1 MELKVSP
8 LETGGLS
15 PADCISDPEEK
26 EVSDEED
33 DDRNHKHRRRET
45 RSQSLERDS
54 LEPVSTRPYR
64 KHNKH
69 FENGHP
75 FRENE
80 SQARETWKNYNSV
93 SLEKDFAT
101 KFERIRPDLMS
112 LPRMPVDLNQ
122 RIRLNQTFSGDPG
135 PSRGRGRESG
145 SWSQRDSRFSSV
157 GIASQMAHLGPN
169 LFAGR
174 GLANVS
180 NVQSASWNAFGLM
193 PRMSN
198 GGLDAL
204 HPIGLQG
211 TLRPAV
217 NSSLNMG
224 IPHQRCRDFEER
236 GFCLRG
242 DMCPLEHGVN
252 RIVVEDVQSLS
263 QFNLPVSLPRAQLPG
278 TTSGMGAVPTVGAP
292 PATLMNSKGMHGKS
306 NKPGIVDDGL
316 GLNGAYTVSASVSG
330 GDLYDPDQPLWNDNG
345 PETSSTLLAPHSPKF
360 DDTESMISVDPSDH
374 NHARLRDGADNECPI
389 RSTGIAV
396 GFQGM
401 NSSVWGRI
409 GALNNRLDVKEKID
423 STVSMSSYTES
434 ESKEDQG
441 ALDNVHGTSRQGKRT
456 NFDDCGTKTM
466 DSPAKIHSDTMRH
479 MRKPSQKALRTLFV
493 NGIPHKSNKRDTLL
507 SHFQKFGEVID
518 IYIPLNSERAFIQF
532 SKREEAEAAL
542 RAPDAVMG
550 NRFIRLWWANRDS
563 IPDDATSRGVP
574 ATSALPHLSIGNGGK
589 DNLQLAI
596 SKTTVVPTSDT
607 STPTTDHPKVDITNG
622 PEVSPPMQKK
632 LESLEQLKE
641 ELRKKQELL
650 DQKRN
655 DFRRQLHKLEKQAT
669 GVKGEVATEPASKR
683 QKTGIASDVAKS
695 TTTRSADPGA
705 GVASPHAGIVDKN
718 KRMENIVSSST
729 KTSTVMALQD
739 SAGSKQSIHPLAP
752 VGPPFLM
759 NKYKLDNRPTAFK
772 IISPLPAGLAN
783 VAALKEHFS
792 SYGYLSSVE
801 LEDEPG
807 DYDGD
812 GSDTV
817 KSCSAR
823 VTFTT
828 RRSAE
833 RAFLNGKCWQG
844 KNLKFEWLMSSTS
857 SVGENSSA
865 PKCLVHADVQPVK
878 KLARLDSQEVSA
890 SGNGEPENPER
901 NNGANPAD
909 LDKVS
914 QCCSA
919 SISGEV
925 ESPKCEPSPKSI
937 SPEKESTKEDPSQ
950 TAMSEKETPEGIFC
964 LTMD

>member
-1 MELKVSP
+1 MELKVLP
-8 LETGGLS
+8 LKTGGRS
-15 PADCISDPEEK
+15 PADCSSDHEEK
-26 EVSDEED
+26 EVSDEDD

-45 RSQSLERDS
+45 RSQSLDRDS
-54 LEPVSTRPYR
+54 LEPVFTRPYR
-64 KHNKH
+64 KHNKP

-80 SQARETWKNYNSV
+80 SQASEPWKNYNSV
-93 SLEKDFAT
+93 SLERDFAT
-101 KFERIRPDLMS
+101 KFERIRPDLVS

-122 RIRLNQTFSGDPG
+122 RIWLNQTFSGDPG

-145 SWSQRDSRFSSV
+145 SWSQRDSRFSSA
-157 GIASQMAHLGPN
+157 GIASQMAHQGPS

-193 PRMSN
+193 PGMSN
-198 GGLDAL
+198 GGLDTL
-204 HPIGLQG
+204 HSIRLQG

-278 TTSGMGAVPTVGAP
+278 TTSGLGALPTVGAP
-292 PATLMNSKGMHGKS
+292 PATLMNSKGLHGKS
-306 NKPGIVDDGL
+306 NKPGIVDDGF
-316 GLNGAYTVSASVSG
+316 GLNSAYTGSASVSG

-345 PETSSTLLAPHSPKF
+345 PETSSALLAPHSAKF
-360 DDTESMISVDPSDH
+360 DETESMISVDPSDH
-374 NHARLRDGADNECPI
+374 NHARLRDGAVNECPI

-396 GFQGM
+396 GVQGM

-409 GALNNRLDVKEKID
+409 GALNNGLDMKEKID
-423 STVSMSSYTES
+423 STASMSSYMES

-441 ALDNVHGTSRQGKRT
+441 ALDNVHGTSNQGKRT

-466 DSPAKIHSDTMRH
+466 DSPAKIHSDAMRH
-479 MRKPSQKALRTLFV
+479 TRKPSQKALQTLFV
-493 NGIPHKSNKRDTLL
+493 NGIPHKCNKRDALL
-507 SHFQKFGEVID
+507 SHFKKFGEVID

-550 NRFIRLWWANRDS
+550 NRFIRMWWANRDN
-563 IPDDATSRGVP
+563 IPDKATSRGVP
-574 ATSALPHLSIGNGGK
+574 ATSALPHLSIGNSGK
-589 DNLQLAI
+589 DNLQLAT
-596 SKTTVVPTSDT
+596 SKTTVVPPSDT
-607 STPTTDHPKVDITNG
+607 SVPTTDHPKVDITNG
-622 PEVSPPMQKK
+622 PEVSPPTQKK
-632 LESLEQLKE
+632 LENLEQLKE

-650 DQKRN
+650 DKKRN

-669 GVKGEVATEPASKR
+669 GVKGEVPAEPASKR
-683 QKTGIASDVAKS
+683 HKTGMASDVAKA
-695 TTTRSADPGA
+695 TTARSADPGA

-718 KRMENIVSSST
+718 KRMENIVSSSS
-729 KTSTVMALQD
+729 KTSTMMALQE

-752 VGPPFLM
+752 AGPPFLM

-772 IISPLPAGLAN
+772 IMSPLPAGLAN
-783 VAALKEHFS
+783 VAALKEYFS
-792 SYGYLSSVE
+792 SYGYLSAVE

-812 GSDTV
+812 GNDDGSDTL

-844 KNLKFEWLMSSTS
+844 KNLKFVWLMSSTS
-857 SVGENSSA
+857 STGENSSA
-865 PKCLVHADVQPVK
+865 PKCPVQTDVQPVRK
-878 KLARLDSQEVSA
+878 IARLDSQEVS
-890 SGNGEPENPER
+890 GEPENSER
-901 NNGANPAD
+901 NNGDGPTE

-937 SPEKESTKEDPSQ
+937 SPEKESTEKNPSQ
-950 TAMSEKETPEGIFC
+950 TSMSEKEPPKAFS
-964 LTMD
+964 D